1 MTGSVARFSCICP
14 DTPAAAIEQG
24 ALLAQRE
31 VTVELGTLPA
41 RAASERIGSPAIILI
56 GDVVAQ
62 AYSEWSEAPAMERA
76 G

>member
-1 MTGSVARFSCICP
+1 
-14 DTPAAAIEQG
+14 
-24 ALLAQRE
+24 
-31 VTVELGTLPA
+31 VELGTLPA